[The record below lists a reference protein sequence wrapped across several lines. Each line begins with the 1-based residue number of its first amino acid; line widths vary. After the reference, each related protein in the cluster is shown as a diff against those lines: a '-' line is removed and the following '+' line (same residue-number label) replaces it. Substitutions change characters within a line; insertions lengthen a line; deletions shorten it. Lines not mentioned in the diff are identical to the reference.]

1 MELLHVYRES
11 TSVYSFCQAPKAI
24 ICVQNL
30 PVQLC
35 FRVSEQLRELE
46 YLSNPHMSFPHTH
59 HGQTPLVHARNT
71 HTVTTATTTKLI
83 YNLYRMS
90 ALSVSPGWLHGVC
103 LPLGHCPQRG
113 LSPQAKHRLP
123 SRAASIFHSLPSLP
137 RDSPPPP
144 GDPSSFQPLLPH
156 PFSSPQKVQPICPGQ
171 NSMFSLTLT
180 SRSPAFHNLCQQLG
194 AACCLLT
201 LTFTAHLR
209 VTPSSFPYIN
219 FLFIFFHLCFH
230 PPSQKLPYIPT
241 VGAQVLAGL

>member
-35 FRVSEQLRELE
+35 FRVSEQLRKLE
-46 YLSNPHMSFPHTH
+46 YLSNPHVSFPHTH

-71 HTVTTATTTKLI
+71 HTVTTATTNKLI

-123 SRAASIFHSLPSLP
+123 SGAASIFHSLPSPP
-137 RDSPPPP
+137 RDSPPPLGTP
-144 GDPSSFQPLLPH
+144 A
-156 PFSSPQKVQPICPGQ
+156 PFSL
-171 NSMFSLTLT
+171 FSHT
-180 SRSPAFHNLCQQLG
+180 PFP
-194 AACCLLT
+194 
-201 LTFTAHLR
+201 HLR
-209 VTPSSFPYIN
+209 RFSPSVQDRIPCFP
-219 FLFIFFHLCFH
+219 
-230 PPSQKLPYIPT
+230 SR
-241 VGAQVLAGL
+241 